1 MTKWTPETNRIPTG
15 LLTAEERAALEAA
28 EHGWEWYSE
37 GKWKETV
44 VPAWVVDIAYR
55 AKPAP
60 PKRVV
65 AWHNVYAEYVAGG
78 DESRRGADLSA
89 ADDRLC
95 VYRIERNEDGSN
107 PQIFVDDVK

>member
-1 MTKWTPETNRIPTG
+1 MTDWTPETNRIPTG
-15 LLTAEERAALEAA
+15 LLTAGERTALKAAK
-28 EHGWEWYSE
+28 HGWEWISHKGVAY
-37 GKWKETV
+37 V
-44 VPAWVVDIAYR
+44 PDPAWGDLNAVYR

-95 VYRIERNEDGSN
+95 VYRIERNEDGSD
-107 PQIFVDDVK
+107 PQIFVDDV